1 MIDWITIAVALAI
14 IAALVGFFGFV
25 AWKINMPDP
34 LGSTNLTGKKDDINQ
49 LFDSIGDKKKKDKSA
64 SEQAKKKRKEQK
76 KLKRE
81 NKEED
86 HQRHVVKFKEP
97 NEESDNE
104 REESDQESSSPLPP
118 TIQLSS
124 KPRKRN
130 KKKTSSPTHIEGIL
144 INKGEKSPVTSQAAH
159 IAHPLLATTIP
170 KDEVELAKQHGKG
183 HMKSPQQ
190 SNKQVVQA
198 TPPAASAKKPTA
210 SSSSTNVNQDVQK
223 QQQQQEQPF
232 TTVVN
237 NRHKTVTPPLQQQ
250 QQQQQQNKF
259 VNTSS
264 ATTTTV
270 APITTTTTT
279 TVSAPAVQ
287 QAAPVPAQHE
297 QLPQRSTP
305 RQQEAPARVNGLNTN
320 LSTVKQPVAAP
331 LTKLADIVK
340 TLPTSQ
346 TVVTELM
353 LALDAVTLSTDELDI
368 IMHKIANKQA
378 VIKKDWTKLQ
388 HGQKVDPQAHIGQIL
403 YESARAVEE
412 DLKTNA
418 MKRVQELTD
427 ERSNDKRLINELL
440 KEKNEKEINMQ
451 VLHAQLNACQH
462 PQQQIHKYEAEYQRL
477 TEENM
482 QLKQRLTHQQQHF
495 QQQQQQYS
503 SLNIMNN
510 NGDAT
515 NIQLRVLSEQTK
527 KLSVDNANLEKQ
539 TNAKDQLIKEVQ
551 KEKDD
556 LLRSN
561 QQLLQKVQEAQ
572 KQYQLNEEKV
582 HKEFSEKQNLHLNQ
596 LNEFKCR
603 IQQLELDKEKQRQD
617 TLAQIEAM
625 QPLQLNNE
633 EREKFEQEINQLKQK
648 FIEGNEQNKKNLDEK
663 QSQYQSNDN
672 ELRQQIEQL
681 KKTIEQCQTNETQN
695 NALAAKTAQIDALQ
709 SELAEA
715 KANND
720 KVRMRNWKAIKSQLD
735 EHVRQEK
742 DKQKQIL
749 IELLAQDAR
758 NQLPNDNQDFN
769 EWLSSYRRIFE
780 ASAEATKQTSHDESA
795 ALKREND
802 QLHKNMREVESQ
814 LKEIEQAVQ
823 SKEEVLLADLKC
835 KDTTLGSI
843 LGENEQ
849 LNSEIQRLR
858 SEINRLQSAH
868 DTTVDE
874 NRLLKV
880 QFEEQKLLI
889 ANSLPTT
896 ADDDLLESVTQQ
908 SPFST
913 EMDTRVD
920 ELNELMRSS
929 KEALD
934 NQDSIVQQLDKHLNE
949 LNRSGIGG
957 PSTSNVDE
965 TTVSSSFDQKQI
977 ES

>member
-896 ADDDLLESVTQQ
+896 A
-908 SPFST
+908 
-913 EMDTRVD
+913 
-920 ELNELMRSS
+920 
-929 KEALD
+929 
-934 NQDSIVQQLDKHLNE
+934 
-949 LNRSGIGG
+949 

>member
-14 IAALVGFFGFV
+14 IAALVVFFGFV

-720 KVRMRNWKAIKSQLD
+720 AIKSQLD

-896 ADDDLLESVTQQ
+896 A
-908 SPFST
+908 
-913 EMDTRVD
+913 
-920 ELNELMRSS
+920 
-929 KEALD
+929 
-934 NQDSIVQQLDKHLNE
+934 
-949 LNRSGIGG
+949 

>member
-198 TPPAASAKKPTA
+198 TPPAASAKKPAA

-720 KVRMRNWKAIKSQLD
+720 AIKSQLD

-780 ASAEATKQTSHDESA
+780 ASAEATKQTLHDESA

-896 ADDDLLESVTQQ
+896 A
-908 SPFST
+908 
-913 EMDTRVD
+913 
-920 ELNELMRSS
+920 
-929 KEALD
+929 
-934 NQDSIVQQLDKHLNE
+934 
-949 LNRSGIGG
+949 

>member
-720 KVRMRNWKAIKSQLD
+720 AIKSQLD

-896 ADDDLLESVTQQ
+896 A
-908 SPFST
+908 
-913 EMDTRVD
+913 
-920 ELNELMRSS
+920 
-929 KEALD
+929 
-934 NQDSIVQQLDKHLNE
+934 
-949 LNRSGIGG
+949 

>member
-49 LFDSIGDKKKKDKSA
+49 LFDSIGGKKKKDKST

-86 HQRHVVKFKEP
+86 HQQHVVKFKEP

-130 KKKTSSPTHIEGIL
+130 KKKASSPTHIEGIL

-250 QQQQQQNKF
+250 QQQQQQQQNKF

-270 APITTTTTT
+270 APITTTTTTT

-403 YESARAVEE
+403 DESARAVEE

-418 MKRVQELTD
+418 MKRIQELTD
-427 ERSNDKRLINELL
+427 ERNNDKRLINELL

-625 QPLQLNNE
+625 QPLQLNNK

-720 KVRMRNWKAIKSQLD
+720 AIKSQLD

-780 ASAEATKQTSHDESA
+780 ASAEATKQTLHDESA

-896 ADDDLLESVTQQ
+896 A
-908 SPFST
+908 
-913 EMDTRVD
+913 
-920 ELNELMRSS
+920 
-929 KEALD
+929 
-934 NQDSIVQQLDKHLNE
+934 
-949 LNRSGIGG
+949 
-957 PSTSNVDE
+957 PSTSNADE

>member
-720 KVRMRNWKAIKSQLD
+720 AIKSQLD

-780 ASAEATKQTSHDESA
+780 ASAEATKQTLHDESA

-896 ADDDLLESVTQQ
+896 A
-908 SPFST
+908 
-913 EMDTRVD
+913 
-920 ELNELMRSS
+920 
-929 KEALD
+929 
-934 NQDSIVQQLDKHLNE
+934 
-949 LNRSGIGG
+949 

>member
-14 IAALVGFFGFV
+14 IIAVVAFFGFV

-34 LGSTNLTGKKDDINQ
+34 LVSTNLTGKKDDINQ
-49 LFDSIGDKKKKDKSA
+49 LFDSIGDKKKKDKST

-81 NKEED
+81 NKED
-86 HQRHVVKFKEP
+86 PQRHVVKFKEP
-97 NEESDNE
+97 TEESDNE
-104 REESDQESSSPLPP
+104 REESDQESSPPTSPVPP

-130 KKKTSSPTHIEGIL
+130 KNKTSSSTHIEGIL
-144 INKGEKSPVTSQAAH
+144 INKDEKSPVTSQAAH

-170 KDEVELAKQHGKG
+170 KDEVELAKQHVKG

-198 TPPAASAKKPTA
+198 TPPAASAKKPT
-210 SSSSTNVNQDVQK
+210 SSSSTTNVNHDVQK
-223 QQQQQEQPF
+223 QQQEQPF

-250 QQQQQQNKF
+250 QQQQQQQNKL

-264 ATTTTV
+264 TTTTTTV
-270 APITTTTTT
+270 APITTATT
-279 TVSAPAVQ
+279 TVSAPVVQ
-287 QAAPVPAQHE
+287 QAAPVPTQHE
-297 QLPQRSTP
+297 QLPQRPVP
-305 RQQEAPARVNGLNTN
+305 RQQEAPAQVNGLNTN
-320 LSTVKQPVAAP
+320 PSTVKQSVAAP

-403 YESARAVEE
+403 DESARAFEE
-412 DLKTNA
+412 DLKVNA
-418 MKRVQELTD
+418 MKRIQELTD
-427 ERSNDKRLINELL
+427 ERNNDKRLINELL
-440 KEKNEKEINMQ
+440 KEKNEKEINIQ

-539 TNAKDQLIKEVQ
+539 ISAKDQLIKEVQ

-582 HKEFSEKQNLHLNQ
+582 HKEFSEKRNFHLNQ

-603 IQQLELDKEKQRQD
+603 IEQLELDKEKQRQD

-648 FIEGNEQNKKNLDEK
+648 FVEGNEQNKKKLDEK
-663 QSQYQSNDN
+663 ESQYQSNDN
-672 ELRQQIEQL
+672 DLRQQIEQL
-681 KKTIEQCQTNETQN
+681 KKTIEQYQNNETRN
-695 NALAAKTAQIDALQ
+695 NALAAKAAQVDALQ

-720 KVRMRNWKAIKSQLD
+720 AIKSQLD
-735 EHVRQEK
+735 EHARQEK
-742 DKQKQIL
+742 YNQKQIL
-749 IELLAQDAR
+749 IELLAQDVR

-769 EWLSSYRRIFE
+769 EWLSSYLRIFE
-780 ASAEATKQTSHDESA
+780 ASVESTKQALLDQSA
-795 ALKREND
+795 VLKREND

-814 LKEIEQAVQ
+814 LKEIEQTVQ

-843 LGENEQ
+843 LGEKEQ

-858 SEINRLQSAH
+858 NEINRLQSAH
-868 DTTVDE
+868 DTAVDE
-874 NRLLKV
+874 SRLLKI
-880 QFEEQKLLI
+880 QLEEQNLII
-889 ANSLPTT
+889 ANSSPTT
-896 ADDDLLESVTQQ
+896 ADDDLLESVTQH
-908 SPFST
+908 SPLST

-920 ELNELMRSS
+920 ELNALIRSS

-949 LNRSGIGG
+949 LSRSGTGEA
-957 PSTSNVDE
+957 STSNVDE
-965 TTVSSSFDQKQI
+965 TTVSSSSDQKQI